1 MTARSLLLVLIM
13 SSVLSARLALADF
26 NVVGYPYPGPV
37 NDVYE
42 FYALND
48 GMNGTGTRI
57 ASAEV
62 TLLNDSPYW
71 HGGLVH
77 GFVFKFVDNSGI
89 APADLTGTALY
100 EANGNN
106 PAVLFGGHQDRTFTN
121 LLGNEPTADPTLFH
135 VTDTQPPN
143 ENFIYILPVYEVG
156 QAGFVTGGVD
166 ATAAS
171 NGGRGALIAVGVV
184 RHGDPIE
191 AAGRVQGVSGAASLF
206 DVYFPMPEPGS
217 ATLLS
222 IGIVGLVLRRRRAPA
237 VAGAGQ
243 AP

>member
-1 MTARSLLLVLIM
+1 MTRFLPITVCLIAIGSSAAR
-13 SSVLSARLALADF
+13 ADF
-26 NVVGYPYPGPV
+26 NVVGYPYPGAV

-48 GMNGTGTRI
+48 GTNGTGTRI

-89 APADLTGTALY
+89 APADLTGVALY

-121 LLGNEPTADPTLFH
+121 LLGNEPTADPTLYH
-135 VTDTQPPN
+135 VTATQPPN
-143 ENFIYILPVYEVG
+143 ENFIYILPVYVVG

-166 ATAAS
+166 ATALS

-184 RHGDPIE
+184 QHGDPIE
-191 AAGRVQGVSGAASLF
+191 AAGRVQGMSGEASLY
-206 DVYFPMPEPGS
+206 DVYFPMPEPSS
-217 ATLLS
+217 ATVLGL
-222 IGIVGLVLRRRRAPA
+222 GVGALILRRRRAA
-237 VAGAGQ
+237 AAAGAGHVS
-243 AP
+243 